1 MKEPLFLQE
10 YASPNVSVMFIS
22 VEKVFVASV
31 SAGAEHDQYEAV
43 DLFD

>member
-10 YASPNVSVMFIS
+10 YVSPNVNVMFLS
-22 VEKVFVASV
+22 VENVFVAS
-31 SAGAEHDQYEAV
+31 AEATHEEYDAV